1 VHFLWRYFAAQ
12 KVIKSN
18 ESTKRASQTLQLD
31 GRFQSDLTIDAD
43 EFFSVMSLD
52 FQFFALDVKNVIFF
66 LHVRAA
72 LWFFGIV
79 EKGDGF
85 HQPTFFGDDDVDQTV
100 VEFRQRSEMESST
113 GTACVLSEEHE
124 EIFVGARAFALH

>member
-43 EFFSVMSLD
+43 EFFSVVSLD
-52 FQFFALDVKNVIFF
+52 FQFFALDVKKVIFF

-85 HQPTFFGDDDVDQTV
+85 HQPAFFGDDDVDQTV
-100 VEFRQRSEMESST
+100 VEFRQGSEMESST
-113 GTACVLSEEHE
+113 GTARVLSEEHE
-124 EIFVGARAFALH
+124 EIVVGARAFQLH

>member
-43 EFFSVMSLD
+43 EFFSVVSLD

-72 LWFFGIV
+72 L
-79 EKGDGF
+79 
-85 HQPTFFGDDDVDQTV
+85 
-100 VEFRQRSEMESST
+100 
-113 GTACVLSEEHE
+113 
-124 EIFVGARAFALH
+124 